1 MDCLSR
7 AENMFLLLSD
17 FLCGQASSGAG
28 GMAHKQE
35 VLWPDLC
42 VKALSQQSGVVG
54 RICMAFLCGR
64 QHLGGM
70 GCFASSAV
78 FVLVSFVRF

>member
-1 MDCLSR
+1 MDYLSR
-7 AENMFLLLSD
+7 AEDMFLLLGD

-28 GMAHKQE
+28 GMVHKQE

-54 RICMAFLCGR
+54 RI
-64 QHLGGM
+64 
-70 GCFASSAV
+70 
-78 FVLVSFVRF
+78 